1 MPRAGNFYYGKS
13 GFAFKKN
20 SGGGVRRVVPLG
32 LLNGLQGELFNSYIS
47 GAGVGAQSTA
57 VRRAKLRNATI
68 CNPEQPCGQFIMRLG
83 QQPTRNYSLYN

>member
-1 MPRAGNFYYGKS
+1 MPRAGNYYYGKS

-32 LLNGLQGELFNSYIS
+32 LLNGIKGEIFNNYIS
-47 GAGVGAQSTA
+47 GAGVGGQSTA

-68 CNPEQPCGQFIMRLG
+68 CNAEQPCGVFIMRLG
-83 QQPTRNYSLYN
+83 IKPSRNYSL